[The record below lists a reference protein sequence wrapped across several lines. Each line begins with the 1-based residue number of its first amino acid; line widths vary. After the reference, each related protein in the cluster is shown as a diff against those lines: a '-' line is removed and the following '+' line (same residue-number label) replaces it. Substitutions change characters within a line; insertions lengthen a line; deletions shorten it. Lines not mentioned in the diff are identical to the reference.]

1 MASPDLS
8 LFPATLLPTS
18 ASSSLPKPYT
28 IRPLHRT
35 DHAHGYLTCLSS
47 LTWIGD
53 ISAAQF
59 EQRFDWMKTK
69 GKEWYYCI
77 VIDDGEKIVGAA
89 TMILDRKF
97 IQNFTTIAHV
107 EEVCISSS
115 HQKQGLGLLL
125 INALNAL
132 AMESLGVD
140 KLILNCSEDNVGFYE
155 KCGYERAGV
164 QMRVERKK

>member
-8 LFPATLLPTS
+8 LFPPTLLPTS

-47 LTWIGD
+47 LTWIGE

-77 VIDDGEKIVGAA
+77 VIDDGEKIIGAA

-107 EEVCISSS
+107 EEVSISSS
-115 HQKQGLGLLL
+115 HQKQ
-125 INALNAL
+125 
-132 AMESLGVD
+132 
-140 KLILNCSEDNVGFYE
+140 
-155 KCGYERAGV
+155 
-164 QMRVERKK
+164 

>member
-1 MASPDLS
+1 M
-8 LFPATLLPTS
+8 TS
-18 ASSSLPKPYT
+18 
-28 IRPLHRT
+28 
-35 DHAHGYLTCLSS
+35 
-47 LTWIGD
+47 
-53 ISAAQF
+53 
-59 EQRFDWMKTK
+59 K

-140 KLILNCSEDNVGFYE
+140 KLILNCSEENVGFYE

-164 QMRVERKK
+164 QMRVEKKK

>member
-89 TMILDRKF
+89 TMILDRK
-97 IQNFTTIAHV
+97 
-107 EEVCISSS
+107 
-115 HQKQGLGLLL
+115 L
-125 INALNAL
+125 
-132 AMESLGVD
+132 
-140 KLILNCSEDNVGFYE
+140 
-155 KCGYERAGV
+155 
-164 QMRVERKK
+164 

>member
-1 MASPDLS
+1 MHPSLHLSSPPPSFHFFLPLPSTSSNPQILTLS
-8 LFPATLLPTS
+8 PHPTS
-18 ASSSLPKPYT
+18 
-28 IRPLHRT
+28 
-35 DHAHGYLTCLSS
+35 
-47 LTWIGD
+47 
-53 ISAAQF
+53 
-59 EQRFDWMKTK
+59 
-69 GKEWYYCI
+69 
-77 VIDDGEKIVGAA
+77 
-89 TMILDRKF
+89 

-107 EEVCISSS
+107 EEVSISSS

-125 INALNAL
+125 IKALNAL